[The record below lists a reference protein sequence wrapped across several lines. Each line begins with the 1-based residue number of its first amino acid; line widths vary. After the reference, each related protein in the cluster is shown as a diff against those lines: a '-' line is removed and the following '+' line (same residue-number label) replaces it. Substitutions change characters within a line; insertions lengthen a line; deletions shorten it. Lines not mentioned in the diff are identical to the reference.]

1 MLQQL
6 ELVLMA
12 RQKKNTADKSIVGE
26 IKPVTTVSKSPF
38 RIVENKGKFILYH
51 GGSVRQVFMTRAKAE
66 EYMEWCKG

>member
-1 MLQQL
+1 
-6 ELVLMA
+6 MA

-51 GGSVRQVFMTRAKAE
+51 GGSVRQVFVTRAKAE